1 MVSGGIKHG
10 RFVSNCFMFFFMH
23 CRFQSVMDET
33 SDKAHI
39 SRSPPTIRAKK
50 VKLMRSLS
58 SGDNVPNRCQPDS
71 VADNFTPLLPACLNV
86 EPTSTT
92 TSEPNDPLNAINDQ
106 TNYGATFTTT
116 AEVEANCESPSKNV
130 PKVGITDATTD
141 FSTTDERPGTSSGDT
156 GAHSFKTFSA
166 SWFHFPSRSSA
177 AQGSSSH
184 RRAQS
189 IGTDLKYDNSTEN
202 INSGWKCFPEV
213 RKLNFSSWTI
223 FSKRKLT
230 LQNLSSQNCFSSEL
244 LSEKA
249 K

>member
-1 MVSGGIKHG
+1 
-10 RFVSNCFMFFFMH
+10 MFFFTH

-71 VADNFTPLLPACLNV
+71 VADNFKPLLPACLNV

-92 TSEPNDPLNAINDQ
+92 TSEPNDTLNAINDQ

-116 AEVEANCESPSKNV
+116 TAEVEANCESPSKSV

-189 IGTDLKYDNSTEN
+189 IGTDLKYDNSTDN

-223 FSKRKLT
+223 FSKRKLA